1 MGSKVSIETFFFYLL
16 SLQKF
21 WNWSN
26 WTRNNACTWLMRVL
40 TCLNLDISVKARKC
54 FLLTYFWASLYFCS
68 DFRSSTRRNKERK
81 KTFVHGIGFGWY
93 QIYFCHA
100 GSPSEN
106 PSACTCLVY
115 SSISKPLLTLPVRLL
130 TYNSSTN
137 IMPFAGLYL
146 MYTTVMLSALFYNY
160 RPEFGFIKIDMML
173 CLCESSIIM
182 DHACCWQWGLVRK
195 FIPTGYAEVLKHFGR
210 Y

>member
-1 MGSKVSIETFFFYLL
+1 
-16 SLQKF
+16 
-21 WNWSN
+21 
-26 WTRNNACTWLMRVL
+26 MRVL

-182 DHACCWQWGLVRK
+182 DHACCWQLGVSPKIYSHRECWS
-195 FIPTGYAEVLKHFGR
+195 AEAFWPLLSNMFGR
-210 Y
+210 NFSFHTLTLMHSCVNLRIF